1 LTLHRLFGAALP
13 ALAFALAMA
22 GAPALF
28 AAGEEASPLSDSEA
42 WNAGVDSYRG
52 GDVTNALRILRP
64 LMLSKTHG
72 ARAAEIVAKLEHERG
87 NREEAASAAQIA
99 VRANP
104 ADARLQRNFTRA
116 VDGLLRDRE
125 AKRIEGV
132 LKAAQGKDPGA
143 VLMSAT
149 RDARDLMVQSG
160 TYRTNAAER
169 AVALSDSLSRRAE
182 ALSDSWIVVREAIAQ
197 SVTNEEQAAT
207 IMLQIESAQAK
218 TKKAAKELSDLDG
231 AAYATLSDV
240 EHDFTRFAKLTA
252 MPPAAIGEDL
262 VCQSNAW
269 IDAEAFNG
277 REWQRD
283 ALDYTR
289 SFRAK
294 FPAWARAYEQQAQ
307 ADTNKPPFTAE
318 DQAKISALATEL
330 EKMQLEC
337 CEKSLPP
344 KQEKSLEIIRQIQ
357 ELMPKDGG
365 GGGQGQP
372 PPQNQPPQ
380 NGDENKD
387 RPQQNENAQQ
397 PEQEQPQEQERQ
409 EKEGEERQK
418 EQSGK
423 EEQEIEALLKKAQER
438 NDEHEAEKKARMRKA
453 PLPPNERDW

>member
-1 LTLHRLFGAALP
+1 MTLHRLFGAALP

-28 AAGEEASPLSDSEA
+28 AAGEEASALSDSEA